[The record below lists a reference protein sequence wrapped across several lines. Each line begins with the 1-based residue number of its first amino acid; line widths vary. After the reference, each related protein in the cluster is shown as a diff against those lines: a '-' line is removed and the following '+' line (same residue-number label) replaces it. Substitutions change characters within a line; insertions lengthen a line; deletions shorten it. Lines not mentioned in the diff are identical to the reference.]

1 MSIRPFLAVIDLNSF
16 GLVTDTLGFPDVNIL
31 GTSYHFTSF
40 LSIENV
46 YLFKAFY
53 CHFQFVQNYQNPS
66 FPNPNVLYQSHVV
79 LRVSINKIP
88 GIFTQYSSSLCK
100 RPQSRLDNLL
110 REFRLKELLKT
121 TSFRNLS
128 FLGFC

>member
-66 FPNPNVLYQSHVV
+66 FPNPNVVV

-100 RPQSRLDNLL
+100 RPLSRLDHLL
-110 REFRLKELLKT
+110 IEFRLKELLKT
-121 TSFRNLS
+121 TSFKNLS